1 MEDHAI
7 IYKQSYESYKSELN
21 YELNRAAEG
30 FVRIGYLLKIA
41 RDTDILAESKYSSYT
56 EFAQGEFG
64 LDKSQ
69 VSRFIQINDR
79 FSQGGNSD
87 QLMDKY
93 KGFGSAKLTLML
105 ALPEEINEE
114 LTPEYT
120 KAEIQTIKEEVEAE
134 QKITPLEVMAEEQ
147 DHTDLSM
154 LARVLYKIGEDDQDL
169 MMELMGADYL
179 RTLADEVRQEM
190 LLEILAPAGQKM
202 YMARVQGV
210 GKMALVINGRR
221 ITLTNVR
228 ENSKEE
234 YAPEDIEKALA
245 ELYRRSWTSEAIP
258 ETARQMWELIY
269 QRELPEK
276 EVAPVQPKKETK
288 VSTPQKPQKAKIE
301 HKTTENDKKPP
312 KTEEKEPEPI
322 AMPEPVEE
330 EKEPAAE
337 QEEEPKIDR
346 KTLMGYKSALGTDIK
361 VLQRYLDEECWGC
374 ALDKLKDMQWRVE
387 QIKEGAENG

>member
-41 RDTDILAESKYSSYT
+41 RDTDILTESKYSSYT

-134 QKITPLEVMAEEQ
+134 QKITPLEVMAEEVE
-147 DHTDLSM
+147 HEDLSL
-154 LARVLYKIGEDDQDL
+154 LAQVIFKIGEMEPELMADL
-169 MMELMGADYL
+169 MDESYYTVHPSAEKLM
-179 RTLADEVRQEM
+179 
-190 LLEILAPAGQKM
+190 EILAPAGQKM
-202 YMARVQGV
+202 YIVRPAGL
-210 GKMALVINGRR
+210 GKYSLNIKGESAVLLNMRDNTKQTVSAQEIDDALTEIFERMDVPENVENGR
-221 ITLTNVR
+221 L
-228 ENSKEE
+228 
-234 YAPEDIEKALA
+234 
-245 ELYRRSWTSEAIP
+245 LYSFLYGTEFP
-258 ETARQMWELIY
+258 
-269 QRELPEK
+269 
-276 EVAPVQPKKETK
+276 EVAPVQQKKESK
-288 VSTPQKPQKAKIE
+288 VSAPQKPKKAKTE
-301 HKTTENDKKPP
+301 HKTAENDKKLQ
-312 KTEEKEPEPI
+312 KTDEKEPEPI

-330 EKEPAAE
+330 EKEPEAEQAAE

-346 KTLMGYKSALGTDIK
+346 KTLMGYKSALRTDIK
-361 VLQRYLDEECWGC
+361 VLQRYMDEECWGC